1 MQGNARMIENIMQ
14 QAVRDCNLN
23 EEIMKHTLSFI
34 EYKIKESCPFADL
47 TVLHYQ
53 MFDGK
58 SPQIYQAAASI
69 ELMILA
75 LDIFDDIQDQ
85 DNPSV
90 PWSQIEPALSTNIA
104 IGLLMLSEAMLVQ
117 TSFETGRK
125 LIAIDYLNEQ
135 VLKAVNGQ
143 YTDLSNSIHSEEDYI
158 QMAKNKSGSLLA
170 CACLVGTALAGE
182 THHSTVKEYAVF
194 IGIAAQIK
202 NDIQDIVRWDEKN
215 DLIHKKKT
223 LPTLFLL
230 QSQLPSFQI
239 IRDYYDDKL
248 GKEALYKQKFEIKEL
263 IEQSGAIEYANVIMR
278 IHQLHASE
286 LIEGLGV
293 EQAWKEKLLQY
304 V

>member
-1 MQGNARMIENIMQ
+1 MQRNEVTIEKIMQ
-14 QAVRDCNLN
+14 QAVYEYFTN
-23 EEIMKHTLSFI
+23 EAMTNHTLSFI
-34 EYKIKESCPFADL
+34 AYKMKKSCPFADL

-90 PWSQIEPALSTNIA
+90 PWSQIEPAMSTNIA
-104 IGLLMLSEAMLVQ
+104 IGLLMLSMTVLVQ
-117 TSFETGRK
+117 TTFDTDRK
-125 LIAIDYLNEQ
+125 SKAIDYLNEQ

-143 YTDLSNSIHSEEDYI
+143 YTDLTNSIHSEEDYI
-158 QMAKNKSGSLLA
+158 LMAKNKSGSLLA

-182 THHSTVKEYAVF
+182 AHHSTVREYAEL
-194 IGIAAQIK
+194 IGVAAQIK
-202 NDIQDIVRWDEKN
+202 NDMNDIVRWDEKN

-230 QSQLPSFQI
+230 QNELPSFQI
-239 IRDYYDDKL
+239 LRDYYDDKL
-248 GKEALYKQKFEIKEL
+248 GKAALYKQKFEIKEL

-278 IHQLHASE
+278 VHQLNASE
-286 LIEGLGV
+286 RIEDLDV
-293 EQAWKEKLLQY
+293 EQAWKEKLLYY

>member
-1 MQGNARMIENIMQ
+1 MQGNTVLIEKIMQ
-14 QAVRDCNLN
+14 QAVYDYFLN
-23 EEIMKHTLSFI
+23 EAMIKHTSTFI
-34 EYKIKESCPFADL
+34 AYKMKKICPFADL

-58 SPQIYQAAASI
+58 SPHIYQAAASI

-104 IGLLMLSEAMLVQ
+104 ISLLMLSITVLGQ
-117 TSFETGRK
+117 STFETDRK
-125 LIAIDYLNEQ
+125 CKAIHYLNEQ

-143 YTDLSNSIHSEEDYI
+143 YTDLTNSIHSEEDYI

-182 THHSTVKEYAVF
+182 AHHSTVREYAEL

-202 NDIQDIVRWDEKN
+202 NDINDIVRWDEKN

-230 QSQLPSFQI
+230 QNELPSFQI
-239 IRDYYDDKL
+239 IRDYYEDNL

-278 IHQLHASE
+278 VHQLNASE
-286 LIEGLGV
+286 RIEDLGV
-293 EQAWKEKLLQY
+293 EQAWKEKLLDY